1 MEREVEDKVGEILKR
16 ELKKRRVVTQLEGM

>member
-16 ELKKRRVVTQLEGM
+16 ELKKRGVVTQLEGM